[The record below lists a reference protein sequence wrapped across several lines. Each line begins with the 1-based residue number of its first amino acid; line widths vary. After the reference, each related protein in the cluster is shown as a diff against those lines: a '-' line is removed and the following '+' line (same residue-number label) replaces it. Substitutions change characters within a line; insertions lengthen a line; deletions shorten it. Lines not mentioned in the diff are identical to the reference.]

1 MQSDSGGRGDHSVAH
16 KSPEHENSGSQQRRM
31 WETAW
36 SWVCAVNRRWR
47 YDIQPTLAEV
57 LRDLRETRFLFDFD
71 LEDH

>member
-1 MQSDSGGRGDHSVAH
+1 
-16 KSPEHENSGSQQRRM
+16 M